1 MKTIALF
8 GGSFDP
14 PHTGHIAI
22 VKALMRLDYIDKVVV
37 MPTYLNPFKSKSVA
51 GATLRLKWLKE
62 IFKEDNKVIVDDF
75 EVNQNRPI
83 VTIETVLHLLTLYKK
98 IYLVIGADN
107 LASLRRWHRYDEL
120 KEIVT
125 FIVATRDEI
134 EIDSHYIKL
143 SIDEDISSSTLREEL
158 DVSRLP
164 SQCKDEI
171 LKVYKD

>member
-1 MKTIALF
+1 
-8 GGSFDP
+8 
-14 PHTGHIAI
+14 
-22 VKALMRLDYIDKVVV
+22 

-98 IYLVIGADN
+98 VYLVIGADN